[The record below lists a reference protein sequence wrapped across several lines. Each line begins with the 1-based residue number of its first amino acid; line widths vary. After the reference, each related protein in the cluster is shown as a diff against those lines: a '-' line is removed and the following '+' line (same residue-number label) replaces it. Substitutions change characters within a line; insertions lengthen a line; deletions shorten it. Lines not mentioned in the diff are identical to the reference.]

1 VRRPADAPPA
11 RVIAQPVG
19 PSPAGPL
26 GAPLSRRQVLRAA
39 ASGSLALAAACGAA
53 ALAAAAC
60 GASTARPRAERSVS
74 PEDELAILPGPAA
87 GGNRVPRENDLAGT
101 DLWQLPRDGTGGVE
115 GYFDD
120 VSVSPGDQ
128 LVLRMRATEASASV
142 YVYRLGWYGGAG
154 GRLVGRWPSVAV
166 ASQPVA
172 VRDPSTGWLACR
184 WSPALRLT
192 VPAAWITG
200 TYVAVM
206 RPAGG
211 EPQWA
216 TFVVREPQIAGGAPS
231 AAPPGPQRRAP
242 ILFVS
247 SVTTEQAYNAWGGR
261 SLYADN
267 SSGAPTVAG
276 TARAVKVSF
285 DRPYLRTRGA
295 GAHLAWEL
303 PFVRWQEAHGYDV
316 GYCADLDLGRY
327 PEVVSGRRLVIV
339 AGHPEYWSPSMRAT
353 LEQAIAAGTNV
364 AFFSGNEMY
373 WRVRFEDAAGSSP
386 GSPGT
391 DPARGRTL
399 VCYRDPS
406 LDPLAGADPP
416 VATAA
421 WGQPPAAKPEG
432 LVVGLSYGQVCDG
445 LADLVVSAP
454 DHWVF
459 HGTGLRAG
467 DRITKLVG
475 TEFDTWDPDPASR
488 PGNVALLCASPV
500 RARLSGD
507 DATGTT
513 RQATQNS
520 AIYTA
525 PSGATVFAAGT
536 MTWGWGLD
544 DWGDRSYMGE
554 TTPVDARAARITANL
569 LDRLG

>member
-1 VRRPADAPPA
+1 VRQPLDVPPA
-11 RVIAQPVG
+11 RAIAQRVG

-39 ASGSLALAAACGAA
+39 ASGSLALAAA
-53 ALAAAAC
+53 AC
-60 GASTARPRAERSVS
+60 GANTARRRAVRSTA

-87 GGNRVPRENDLAGT
+87 GLSRVPRENHVAGT

-128 LVLRMRATEASASV
+128 LVLRMRAVAASASV

-154 GRLVGRWPSVAV
+154 GRLVGRWPGVAV
-166 ASQPVA
+166 APQPAA

-184 WSPALRLT
+184 WSAALRLT
-192 VPAAWITG
+192 VPAGWVTG

-216 TFVVREPQIAGGAPS
+216 TFIVREPAVAPGAPS
-231 AAPPGPQRRAP
+231 AATPGPGSRAP

-276 TARAVKVSF
+276 SARAVKVSF

-295 GAHLAWEL
+295 GTHLAWEL

-316 GYCADLDLGRY
+316 GYCADLDLGRH
-327 PEVVSGRRLVIV
+327 PEVASGRRLLIV
-339 AGHPEYWSPSMRAT
+339 AGHPEYWSPGMRST
-353 LEQAIAAGTNV
+353 LEQAIAAGANV

-373 WRVRFEDAAGSSP
+373 WRVRFEDAGQPSRGSL
-386 GSPGT
+386 GT

-406 LDPLAGADPP
+406 LDPLA
-416 VATAA
+416 ATD
-421 WGQPPAAKPEG
+421 PPAATSAWGKPPAARPEG

-454 DHWVF
+454 DHWAF

-467 DRITKLVG
+467 DRIARLVG

-488 PGNVALLCASPV
+488 PDNVALLCASPV

-507 DATGTT
+507 DAAGTT
-513 RQATQNS
+513 TQATQNS

-544 DWGDRSYMGE
+544 DWGDRAYMGE
-554 TTPVDARAARITANL
+554 TTPVDARAGRITANL

>member
-1 VRRPADAPPA
+1 MRRSPFASSLGRPIARPFAGSLTRPP
-11 RVIAQPVG
+11 
-19 PSPAGPL
+19 
-26 GAPLSRRQVLRAA
+26 GASLSRRQLLRAA
-39 ASGSLALAAACGAA
+39 ASGSLALAAA
-53 ALAAAAC
+53 AC
-60 GASTARPRAERSVS
+60 GANTPRRRAAGSTA
-74 PEDELAILPGPAA
+74 PEDELAILPGPGA
-87 GGNRVPRENDLAGT
+87 GLSRVPRENHIAGT

-120 VSVSPGDQ
+120 ASVSPGDQ
-128 LVLRMRATEASASV
+128 LVLRMRAATASASV
-142 YVYRLGWYGGAG
+142 HVYRLGWYGGAG
-154 GRLVGRWPSVAV
+154 GRLVGRWPGLAV
-166 ASQPVA
+166 AAQPAA
-172 VRDPSTGWLACR
+172 VQDPSTGWLACR

-192 VPAAWITG
+192 VPADWVTG

-206 RPAGG
+206 RPPGG

-216 TFVVREPQIAGGAPS
+216 TFIVREPAVSPGAPS
-231 AAPPGPQRRAP
+231 AATPGPEGRAP

-276 TARAVKVSF
+276 SARAVKVSF
-285 DRPYLRTRGA
+285 DRPYQRTRGA
-295 GAHLAWEL
+295 GTHLAWEL

-327 PEVVSGRRLVIV
+327 PEVASGRRLLIV
-339 AGHPEYWSPSMRAT
+339 AGHPEYWSPAMRAT

-373 WRVRFEDAAGSSP
+373 WRVRFEDAGASSTA
-386 GSPGT
+386 SPGT

-399 VCYRDPS
+399 VCYRDPA
-406 LDPLAGADPP
+406 LDPLAAADPRA
-416 VATAA
+416 ATAA
-421 WGQPPAAKPEG
+421 WGKPPAARPEG

-467 DRITKLVG
+467 DRIAMLVG

-488 PGNVALLCASPV
+488 PGNVALLCTSPV

-513 RQATQNS
+513 TQATQNS

-544 DWGDRSYMGE
+544 DWGDRAYMGE
-554 TTPVDARAARITANL
+554 TTPVDARAGRITANL